1 MAGKQRGRGLPVF
14 GILLVLLGVLLLLQ
28 TTGVVSWGLWL
39 ELARFWP
46 VFLITGGVSILLGRK
61 FPVLTSLVV
70 ILLLVGAVGAA
81 AFFFVADTESFVRE
95 FSEPLDGAEF
105 LELEVEFGAGEL
117 QISDL
122 PASSTDLLQARLS
135 GFGSDTAV
143 AAEGTRSG
151 NRVEVKLENVQ
162 NSFFNI
168 DINRKLDVKIARDV
182 EIDLLIQ
189 SGVGDISVDLERLR
203 VTNLDLEAGAVSAEL
218 VTPATAGF
226 TDATIEIGAAS
237 LEVTVPED
245 VAARI
250 KVDAG
255 VSSVDIDDRFPKV
268 NGVHE
273 SPDYDTAAHRL
284 ALDIEGGA
292 ASIEV
297 E

>member
-1 MAGKQRGRGLPVF
+1 MPVF
-14 GILLVLLGVLLLLQ
+14 GILLVLLGALLFLQ
-28 TTGVVSWGLWL
+28 TTGVVSWALWL

-46 VFLITGGVSILLGRK
+46 VALIAGGVSILLGRK
-61 FPVLTSLVV
+61 FPVLASFVA

-81 AFFFVADTESFVRE
+81 AFFFVADEESFVSE
-95 FSEPLDGAEF
+95 ISEPLDGAEF

-117 QISDL
+117 RISDL
-122 PASSTDLLQARLS
+122 PAGSTDLLQAKLS
-135 GFGSDTAV
+135 GYGSN
-143 AAEGTRSG
+143 AEVVSRVTRSE
-151 NRVEVKLENVQ
+151 NRAEVKLENVQ

-168 DINRKLDVKIARDV
+168 DINRELEVKIASDV

-189 SGVGDISVDLERLR
+189 SGAGDISIDLERLR

-218 VTPATAGF
+218 VTPAQAGF
-226 TDATIEIGAAS
+226 TDATIGIGAAS
-237 LEVTVPED
+237 LEITVPED

-250 KVDAG
+250 RVDAG
-255 VSSVDIDDRFPKV
+255 MSSVDIDDRFPKV

-273 SPDYDTAAHRL
+273 SPGYDAAAHRL
-284 ALDIEGGA
+284 NLEVVGGA